1 VPIFVQ
7 DARKI
12 MRNRKLKIYFLLA
25 ILIIGGIILF
35 WQIGSRSIT
44 IKGLEN
50 QEQKENFKPV
60 NKGKVSPITG
70 LECENYNRRPIAV
83 MLAQDPITRPLS
95 GVGAADLVIEM
106 PVITNS
112 ITRIMGV
119 YVCQEPEEIGSVR
132 SARHDYIPLA
142 MGLDAIFAHWG
153 GSHFALD
160 KLDAGIM
167 DNIDAMKNPY
177 NAYWQKSEIP
187 MPHNGF
193 TSYARLLNSAE
204 KLGYRLINNFEGYP
218 HLGKSKVKSQKSK
231 VDSKLTIGYPGH
243 YRVFYRY
250 NSETNSYL
258 RWREEMPEIDRLTN
272 KQVEVQNVVVMRAA
286 SRMIQPPDY
295 NDVDIEGTGEA
306 MVYRNGEEI
315 KGSWKKEGKYQ
326 PTKLYFLD
334 QKGKE
339 IEFVPGKIWIE
350 IVEPY
355 QEINWEVE

>member
-1 VPIFVQ
+1 
-7 DARKI
+7 

-50 QEQKENFKPV
+50 QKQEENFKPV
-60 NKGKVSPITG
+60 NKGEVSPITG

-95 GVGAADLVIEM
+95 GIGAADLVIEM
-106 PVITNS
+106 SVITNS
-112 ITRIMGV
+112 ITRIIGV
-119 YVCQEPEEIGSVR
+119 YICQEPEEIGSVR

-160 KLDAGIM
+160 KLNVGVM

-177 NAYWQKSEIP
+177 NAYWQKSDMP

-204 KLGYRLINNFEGYP
+204 KLGYRLINKFEGYP
-218 HLGKSKVKSQKSK
+218 HLEKSKVPRSFAESGEVESQKSK
-231 VDSKLTIGYPGH
+231 LSNMLNIGFSGH

-258 RWREEMPEIDRLTN
+258 RWREEMPEIDKLTN

-286 SRMIQPPDY
+286 SRMIEPPDY

-315 KGSWKKEGKYQ
+315 KGSWRKEGKYQ
-326 PTKLYFLD
+326 STKLYFLD
-334 QKGKE
+334 EKGEE

-350 IVEPY
+350 IIEPY
-355 QEINWEVE
+355 QEVNWEKE